1 MSATRNPYY
10 QLPGGAE
17 LPGDVRVSDTADAS
31 KTAADGWAASPAAV
45 ANAAPE
51 MECGAW
57 KNPSEVSN
65 KNIVKINISFTRKH
79 NTPPK
84 AVIVSY
90 RIYDYFYGELH
101 LSSKS
106 PTETGFEAQY
116 IPIEIGN
123 GRGALTVDWL
133 AIW

>member
-31 KTAADGWAASPAAV
+31 KTAAGGWAASPAAV
-45 ANAAPE
+45 ANAVPE
-51 MECGAW
+51 VDYGALQY
-57 KNPSEVSN
+57 PTLISN
-65 KNIVKINISFTRKH
+65 KNTVKIDINFTKKH
-79 NTPPK
+79 NTQPK
-84 AVIVSY
+84 AVIASY
-90 RIYDYFYGELH
+90 RTYDYFYGSLH
-101 LSSKS
+101 LSEDP
-106 PTETGFEAQY
+106 PTKTGFSVRY

-123 GRGALTVDWL
+123 GLGVLTVDWL